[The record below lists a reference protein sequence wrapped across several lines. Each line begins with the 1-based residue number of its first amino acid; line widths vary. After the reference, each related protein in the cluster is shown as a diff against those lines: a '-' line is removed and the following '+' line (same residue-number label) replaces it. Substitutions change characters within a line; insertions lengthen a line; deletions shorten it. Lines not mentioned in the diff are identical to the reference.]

1 MKVSLKENMR
11 EILQDIG
18 ISKDF
23 FSDRNPQRKETEA
36 KSRQIGFHQTKKE
49 TTEWRDNLQ
58 SERKYLQTVYLKRD
72 C

>member
-49 TTEWRDNLQ
+49 TTE
-58 SERKYLQTVYLKRD
+58 
-72 C
+72 